1 MTTICISIGN
11 SDNKLT
17 QMEWSAFVSDLDK
30 IIQKYE
36 ATRHFFG
43 GSVTWAAWQNVM
55 WCCELPTDS
64 VDEIKRAI
72 SLVRIHYRQDA
83 AFILYGS
90 GEFV

>member
-17 QMEWSAFVSDLDK
+17 QTEWAAFILDLDGVIK
-30 IIQKYE
+30 KYE
-36 ATRHFFG
+36 ARRHFFG
-43 GSVTWAAWQNVM
+43 GSVTWVTWQNVM
-55 WCCELPTDS
+55 WCCELPADS

-72 SLVRIHYRQDA
+72 SLVRIHYGQDA
-83 AFILYGS
+83 AFILHGS